1 MSPFLN
7 CDDMNKKVFVQTYG
21 CQMNVYDSNK
31 IFELLNNS
39 HQYKPTNIEK
49 EADLLIMNTCSIR
62 EKAQEKVFSELGRWR
77 KLKEKN
83 NRLIIGVG
91 GCVAA
96 QEAEHIK
103 TRAPFVDVVFGPQT
117 IHHLPQMITQVHKNE
132 VPLPNVE
139 FKPIEK
145 FDNLPL
151 PGKTGP
157 SAFVSI
163 MEGCSKFCSF
173 CIVPYTRGQE
183 VSRSFDD
190 IILEVHELV
199 KLGAKEIHLLGQ
211 NVNGYN
217 VGIDGSDTNINLAL
231 LIRYLSEIDGVERI
245 RFTTSH
251 PAEFDQSLIDA
262 YRDVKK
268 LPNYLH
274 LPVQSGS
281 NRILELM
288 KRGYTHETYRDI
300 IHKLR
305 KARPNISISSDF
317 IIGYPGET
325 EEEFMETY
333 NLIKDLNID
342 YSFSFIY
349 SKRPG
354 TPASLIEDNVS
365 LDEKKR
371 RLSRIQGLINQQAH
385 AISEQMIGTEQTII
399 VTGTSKKSDEQLT
412 GRTENNRSLNFNGP
426 KELIGQMV
434 KVKVKSASLN
444 SLQGE
449 MF

>member
-1 MSPFLN
+1 MPLFKM
-7 CDDMNKKVFVQTYG
+7 MNKKAFIQTYG

-31 IFELLNNS
+31 LFDLIHQS
-39 HQYKPTNIEK
+39 HQYMQTQDEK
-49 EADLLIMNTCSIR
+49 SADLLIMNTCSIR

-77 KLKEKN
+77 KLKDKN
-83 NRLIIGVG
+83 PNLIIAVG

-96 QEAEHIK
+96 QEAEHIR
-103 TRAPFVDVVFGPQT
+103 TRAPYVDVVFGPQT
-117 IHHLPQMITQVHKNE
+117 IHLLPKLLANATKEAQPQ
-132 VPLPNVE
+132 LNVD
-139 FKPIEK
+139 FVPIEK

-190 IILEVHELV
+190 IILEVSQLV
-199 KLGAKEIHLLGQ
+199 DLGAKEIHLLGQ
-211 NVNGYN
+211 NVNGYAVN
-217 VGIDGSDTNINLAL
+217 IPETETEINLAL
-231 LIRYLSEIDGVERI
+231 LIRYLAEIDGVERV

-251 PAEFDQSLIDA
+251 PAVFDQSLINA
-262 YRDVKK
+262 YRDIPQ

-281 NRILELM
+281 NSILTSM
-288 KRGYTHETYRDI
+288 KRGYTNEHYRSI
-300 IHKLR
+300 IERLR
-305 KARPNISISSDF
+305 TVRPNISISSDF
-317 IIGYPGET
+317 IVGYPGET
-325 EEEFMETY
+325 EDDFMATY
-333 NLIKDLNID
+333 DLIKDLYID

-354 TPASLIEDNVS
+354 TPASLMPDDVS
-365 LDEKKR
+365 LETKKR
-371 RLSRIQGLINQQAH
+371 RLARLQGLINQHAS
-385 AISEQMIGTEQTII
+385 AISESMIGTTQTVL
-399 VTGTSKKSDEQLT
+399 VTGQSKKDDAQLT
-412 GRTENNRSLNFNGP
+412 GRTENNRSLNFTAP
-426 KELIGQMV
+426 THYIGQMV
-434 KVKVKSASLN
+434 EVKVTSASLN

-449 MF
+449 LIS

>member
-1 MSPFLN
+1 
-7 CDDMNKKVFVQTYG
+7 MNKRVFVQTYG

-31 IFELLNNS
+31 IFELLDNS
-39 HQYKPTNIEK
+39 HHYKPTKQEK
-49 EADLLIMNTCSIR
+49 DADLLIMNTCSIR

-83 NRLIIGVG
+83 QKLIIGVG

-103 TRAPFVDVVFGPQT
+103 TRAPFVDIVFGPQT
-117 IHHLPQMITQVHKNE
+117 IHHLPKMITQIHNDE
-132 VPLPNVE
+132 IPQPNVE

-190 IILEVHELV
+190 ILLEVHELV

-217 VGIDGSDTNINLAL
+217 VLMNGSDTQINLAL
-231 LIRYLSEIDGVERI
+231 LIRFISKIDGVERI

-288 KRGYTHETYRDI
+288 KRGYTNDTYRNI
-300 IHKLR
+300 IKKLR
-305 KARPNISISSDF
+305 NFRPNISISSDF

-325 EEEFMETY
+325 EDDFMQTY
-333 NLIKDLNID
+333 ELIKDLNID

-354 TPASLIEDNVS
+354 TPASLIDDNVS
-365 LDEKKR
+365 LEEKKR

-385 AISEQMIGTEQTII
+385 KISEDMIGSEQTIL

-412 GRTENNRSLNFNGP
+412 GRTENNRSLNFNGY
-426 KELIGQMV
+426 KELIGKMV
-434 KVKVKSASLN
+434 TVRVKSASLN

-449 MF
+449 LVK

>member
-1 MSPFLN
+1 
-7 CDDMNKKVFVQTYG
+7 MNKKVFVQTYG

-31 IFELLNNS
+31 IFELLDQS
-39 HQYKPTNIEK
+39 HQYQPTKHEQD
-49 EADLLIMNTCSIR
+49 ADLLIMNTCSIR

-83 NRLIIGVG
+83 QKIIIGVG

-103 TRAPFVDVVFGPQT
+103 TRAPFVDIVFGPQT
-117 IHHLPQMITQVHKNE
+117 IHHLPKMITQIHNNE
-132 VPLPNVE
+132 VPQANVE

-217 VGIDGSDTNINLAL
+217 VQMDGTDTQINLAL
-231 LIRYLSEIDGVERI
+231 LIRYLSEISGVERI

-262 YRDVKK
+262 YRDIET

-300 IHKLR
+300 IKKLR
-305 KARPNISISSDF
+305 MVRPNISISSDF

-325 EEEFMETY
+325 EEDFMATY
-333 NLIKDLNID
+333 DLIRDLNID

-354 TPASLIEDNVS
+354 TPASLIADNVT
-365 LDEKKR
+365 LEEKKR
-371 RLSRIQGLINQQAH
+371 RLSRIQGLINQQAS
-385 AISEQMIGTEQTII
+385 AISESMIGSEQTIL
-399 VTGTSKKSDEQLT
+399 VTGKSKKSETQLT
-412 GRTENNRSLNFNGP
+412 GRTENNRSLNFDGH
-426 KELIGQMV
+426 ESLVGQMV
-434 KVKVKSASLN
+434 QVRVKSASLN

-449 MF
+449 LIR